1 MNRSILMV
9 STASRWLGTARMTRS
24 FARANFEV
32 ALLAPQDSLAAK
44 SRYVSR
50 LRLLPDNA
58 VPMEFLLALAS
69 MVAEVK
75 PRLLVPCD
83 EMALR
88 LLFALILEPP
98 PSQLA
103 PAVQLQLASLVL
115 ESLGDPKFYET
126 SMDKLLLPPAAE
138 ALGVRVP
145 RYIIADNVD
154 DAKDFAST
162 RGYPVVLKRRFGF
175 AGEGVAIVS
184 SVDELAR
191 EAQLLMRP
199 DQLDLGQR
207 KRPRL
212 LVQEFVD
219 GPYHSQAIAAWRG
232 IPLAGF
238 AWERHVA
245 TLPLK
250 GQTTVVRFVRSPES
264 RAFSEVLCRA
274 FGISGFFNVQF
285 VLSADTGEAHLLEI
299 NRRIVT
305 HMHMG
310 ERVGVDLPTALYD
323 HLRGASPT
331 PVAEFPGD
339 FGPSVAVFPREWL
352 RDPGSPYLHE
362 CPVDVPWDEPELI
375 EAMLAMRH

>member
-1 MNRSILMV
+1 MV
-9 STASRWLGTARMTRS
+9 STASGWLGTARMTRA
-24 FARANFEV
+24 FAKANFEV
-32 ALLAPQDSLAAK
+32 SLLAPKDSLAAK
-44 SRYVSR
+44 SRYVAR

-58 VPMEFLLALAS
+58 VPMQFLLALAS
-69 MVAEVK
+69 MVADIK

-88 LLFALILEPP
+88 LLFALILEPSP
-98 PSQLA
+98 DRLA
-103 PAVQLQLASLVL
+103 PAAQLQLAALAQ

-126 SMDKLLLPPAAE
+126 SIDKLLLPPAAE

-145 RYIIADNVD
+145 RYIVADNVD
-154 DAKDFAST
+154 NAKAFAAMH
-162 RGYPVVLKRRFGF
+162 GYPVVLKRRFGF

-184 SVDELAR
+184 CADELAR
-191 EAQLLMRP
+191 EAHLLMRP

-207 KRPRL
+207 KPPRL

-219 GPYHSQAIAAWRG
+219 GPYHSHAIVAWRG

-238 AWERHVA
+238 AWDRHVA
-245 TLPLK
+245 SLPLK

-264 RAFSEVLCRA
+264 RAFSETLCRA

-285 VLSADTGEAHLLEI
+285 VLRADTGEAHLLEI
-299 NRRIVT
+299 NRRVVT

-310 ERVGVDLPTALYD
+310 GRVGADLPVALYD
-323 HLRGASPT
+323 HMRGTPPA
-331 PVAEFPGD
+331 PVAEFPGA
-339 FGPSVAVFPREWL
+339 FGPRVAVFPREWL
-352 RDPGSPYLHE
+352 RDPASRYLRE
-362 CPVDVPWDEPELI
+362 CAVDVPWDEPELI